1 MTSDSTTLYSFQ
13 HNITV
18 MTKAT
23 DVKLS
28 GHKSRNTIG
37 DCKFGRAH
45 DCEDAGLDEDV
56 YPVLESQ
63 TTLELNN
70 GGRKL

>member
-1 MTSDSTTLYSFQ
+1 MSVRIYVVTSDSTTLYSFQ

-37 DCKFGRAH
+37 DCKFGRAR

-56 YPVLESQ
+56 YPASVF
-63 TTLELNN
+63 
-70 GGRKL
+70 